1 MKLKEVQMENI
12 QDLQRKIT
20 KKEHGNWISAQELLK
35 EPTMTQL
42 EELCPKHNIP
52 LELVDLGYRKIKKC
66 IACSKEID
74 EEIRQRELESLEY
87 DKKFKLQQV
96 NIPLRFKDKTFDNYI
111 IQNDKQKKV
120 VEEVQWF
127 IANYNNSTGIILI
140 GNTGT
145 GKNHLAIAMIKG
157 IIQRYNVFVK
167 LTEALK
173 VIRDIKSI
181 WKNNEENE
189 DMKIKEYSN
198 VGLLVIDE
206 IGVQYGS
213 ETERMYLTEII
224 NDRYNWMRPTVLIAN
239 LTIKELQEILG
250 ERVIDR
256 FREGGKVIVFD
267 WESYRK

>member
-1 MKLKEVQMENI
+1 MENT
-12 QDLQRKIT
+12 QDLQRRIT
-20 KKEHGNWISAQELLK
+20 KKEHGNNWFSTQELLK
-35 EPTMTQL
+35 ESTMTQL

-52 LELVDLGYRKIKKC
+52 LQLVDLGFRKIKKC
-66 IACSKEID
+66 DVCSKEID
-74 EEIRQRELESLEY
+74 EEIKQKELESLEN
-87 DKKFKLQQV
+87 DKKYKLQKA
-96 NIPLRFKDKTFDNYI
+96 NIPLRFEDKTIDNYI
-111 IQNDKQKKV
+111 IQNDKQKKAV
-120 VEEVQWF
+120 KEIRWF

-140 GNTGT
+140 GRTGT
-145 GKNHLAIAMIKG
+145 GKNHLAIGLIKE
-157 IIQRYNVFVK
+157 IIQRYNISVT

-173 VIRDIKSI
+173 IIRGIKST
-181 WKNNEENE
+181 WKNNEKSE

-198 VGLLVIDE
+198 VNLLVIDE

-256 FREGGKVIVFD
+256 FKERGKVIIFD